1 MKFQKLGDMG
11 YDQIPARRSCECAA
25 RWEYIERVLRRARNA
40 VLRALRF
47 RYSGG
52 TVL

>member
-25 RWEYIERVLRRARNA
+25 RWEYIERVLHRARNA
-40 VLRALRF
+40 VLRGLRF

>member
-11 YDQIPARRSCECAA
+11 YDQTPVSRSCACTA

-47 RYSGG
+47 GYSG
-52 TVL
+52 